1 MQVHVCVVELYLVV
15 SGIDI
20 RSSSQK
26 GLYNFNGPLPLAA
39 HIHQSSATLQKSVLY
54 HWSIHPCPCK
64 LNAQV
69 SRPYIRTVF
78 PAWHLAVSGRDPILL

>member
-1 MQVHVCVVELYLVV
+1 
-15 SGIDI
+15 
-20 RSSSQK
+20 
-26 GLYNFNGPLPLAA
+26 
-39 HIHQSSATLQKSVLY
+39 
-54 HWSIHPCPCK
+54 